1 MQGTTTEAA
10 DTTEERVIRKPQRG
24 VCGVCGCAVVSPS
37 LPELRAVRDE
47 ELPVWVQGHLC
58 FAGRLVK
65 VRCER
70 HGAGELVSGNPWDNV
85 VTS

>member
-1 MQGTTTEAA
+1 MRGAAAEAET
-10 DTTEERVIRKPQRG
+10 TTEERVIRKPQRG

-37 LPELRAVRDE
+37 LAELRAVRDE

-65 VRCER
+65 VRCCR
-70 HGAGELVSGNPWDNV
+70 HGAGELVGGNPWDNV
-85 VTS
+85 VVG